1 MLGGLS
7 ELDQIS
13 ALARLDVT
21 SSGARKSPFPCP
33 PYHEYVKLRGRMN
46 VMPSAERKPG
56 RHVGVNS
63 GRDLEL
69 VFFMR
74 EGLGIEE
81 VGADHLLLP
90 RLNGV
95 TVDSGWGLGAYEAL
109 RNLQYDLINQSIN
122 QSIGV
127 TFDRTFLM

>member
-1 MLGGLS
+1 
-7 ELDQIS
+7 
-13 ALARLDVT
+13 
-21 SSGARKSPFPCP
+21 
-33 PYHEYVKLRGRMN
+33 MN

-95 TVDSGWGLGAYEAL
+95 TVDSGWALGAYEAL
-109 RNLQYDLINQSIN
+109 RNLQYN
-122 QSIGV
+122 QSIGM
-127 TFDRTFLM
+127 TFDKTFLM